1 MFNLV
6 DMKLIL
12 LINLILTTSI
22 SYGQQT
28 DFIGTTFCGR
38 TSSEHE
44 GRISCSTHE
53 LRNCDLSIIPA
64 DTSLHVVAFSL
75 TIVPLNNVG
84 KPAEYRI
91 NADRIPYDYVE
102 QLCSAKAFRLEN
114 ISLVDSSNNV
124 KAVKP
129 IVITVLP

>member
-1 MFNLV
+1 
-6 DMKLIL
+6 MKLIL
-12 LINLILTTSI
+12 LINLILFTSI
-22 SYGQQT
+22 SYAQQP

-38 TSSEHE
+38 VSSEYE
-44 GRISCSTHE
+44 GRSSCSTRE
-53 LRNCDLSIIPA
+53 LRNCDLTIVPA

-102 QLCSAKAFRLEN
+102 QLCSAKAFRIES
-114 ISLVDSSNNV
+114 ISILDSLNTL
-124 KAVKP
+124 KPVKP
-129 IVITVLP
+129 IVITVVP